1 MPIILI
7 ALATFVFWPRYD
19 LSITYNQQGH
29 HYIAEESL
37 LTLESCR
44 DANSK
49 RGGYDYSCMK
59 WSKWSEWTNDYTKY
73 DSKHG

>member
-7 ALATFVFWPRYD
+7 ALAAFVFWPRYD
-19 LSITYNQQGH
+19 LQVATSSGSYH
-29 HYIAEESL
+29 VAEESL
-37 LTLESCR
+37 LTLDSCR
-44 DANSK
+44 QSGRDRA
-49 RGGYDYSCMK
+49 RYDYICMK